1 MEQQMTSNAG
11 RGGLQPAAGHAPGE
25 PALWV
30 LLIGDMV
37 MFGWMFAVFVAYKYW
52 TPEQLA
58 VFKNGHATLNPYLGI
73 ANTAF
78 LLISSWFLALAV
90 SAAKNGLPAE
100 GRKYIRATIGCGAAF
115 VVLKVFEYSEHISNG
130 YLLNTNLFHTF
141 YYSYTW
147 IHLMHVLIGLGVLRY
162 LSNHCFSGDDAKH
175 TNRIAILEGGS
186 CYWHMVDVFWIIIFS
201 LFYLAV

>member
-1 MEQQMTSNAG
+1 MEQQITRASE
-11 RGGLQPAAGHAPGE
+11 RETLQPASGHAPGE
-25 PALWV
+25 PALWA

-78 LLISSWFLALAV
+78 LLISSWLLALAV

-100 GRKYIRATIGCGAAF
+100 GRKHIRAACACGAAF
-115 VVLKVFEYSEHISNG
+115 VVLKIFEYGDNRYIS
-130 YLLNTNLFHTF
+130 HTKKNH
-141 YYSYTW
+141 T
-147 IHLMHVLIGLGVLRY
+147 LRF
-162 LSNHCFSGDDAKH
+162 L
-175 TNRIAILEGGS
+175 
-186 CYWHMVDVFWIIIFS
+186 
-201 LFYLAV
+201 